1 MIHIIAEAGSNHNG
15 SIENAK
21 KLIDIAANAQADSVK
36 FQIINTWGLYLP
48 GNYEYGH
55 YNLEDVLAFRK
66 KTEFKP
72 EDIRILSEYSK
83 PKKIQ
88 FSASIFDE
96 EGLNMLN
103 EVNPSYIKIASGDLN
118 NLRLIRNILANSSNE
133 SKLILSTGMSTLS
146 DIERTVNEIDKNGHL
161 NRLVLL
167 HCVSIYPARIE
178 ETNLSFIATLK
189 KTFGTQ
195 VGFSDHTKDSKAA
208 LIALGIGATWFEKHF
223 TFDKKAEGL
232 DHKHAADE
240 TELKQYVDDLR
251 KGEKALIDKKEDKI
265 SEGEF
270 YTRKRARRAL
280 YASRD
285 MKAGEIIKD
294 EDILCV
300 RPEGPMQ
307 ADEIDFLIGKQ
318 LAEEIKQ
325 YKPFTK
331 DAIK

>member
-146 DIERTVNEIDKNGHL
+146 DIDSNTKKNFWHPSRFL
-161 NRLVLL
+161 R
-167 HCVSIYPARIE
+167 S
-178 ETNLSFIATLK
+178 
-189 KTFGTQ
+189 
-195 VGFSDHTKDSKAA
+195 
-208 LIALGIGATWFEKHF
+208 
-223 TFDKKAEGL
+223 
-232 DHKHAADE
+232 HK
-240 TELKQYVDDLR
+240 R
-251 KGEKALIDKKEDKI
+251 
-265 SEGEF
+265 
-270 YTRKRARRAL
+270 
-280 YASRD
+280 
-285 MKAGEIIKD
+285 
-294 EDILCV
+294 
-300 RPEGPMQ
+300 
-307 ADEIDFLIGKQ
+307 
-318 LAEEIKQ
+318 
-325 YKPFTK
+325 
-331 DAIK
+331 